1 MEICFNGTA
10 CPIKYLHIGVKNNNL
25 VDEIVF
31 CVDRITSEGV
41 DLSEFTPYVK
51 IQNEKDGY
59 IDKDG
64 KITVGYVSLIDTNK
78 GVTVSFIKNYNPE
91 RYSGLGKLAD
101 QIEVEHCIKKGLKT
115 FEITSEASLNSHAL
129 HYLRGKRFNTIA
141 DSEKK
146 IQLLKKFKTF
156 DINKIVKFII
166 KNTPANQMYK
176 TDFLGQIPMYMP
188 KSLIK
193 KYIEIA
199 KKSPILK

>member
-64 KITVGYVSLIDTNK
+64 KITV
-78 GVTVSFIKNYNPE
+78 
-91 RYSGLGKLAD
+91 
-101 QIEVEHCIKKGLKT
+101 
-115 FEITSEASLNSHAL
+115 EITETKLRLIYRLRRKTTSHPA
-129 HYLRGKRFNTIA
+129 F
-141 DSEKK
+141 EM
-146 IQLLKKFKTF
+146 QLQF
-156 DINKIVKFII
+156 
-166 KNTPANQMYK
+166 
-176 TDFLGQIPMYMP
+176 
-188 KSLIK
+188 
-193 KYIEIA
+193 E
-199 KKSPILK
+199 

>member
-64 KITVGYVSLIDTNK
+64 KITV
-78 GVTVSFIKNYNPE
+78 
-91 RYSGLGKLAD
+91 
-101 QIEVEHCIKKGLKT
+101 
-115 FEITSEASLNSHAL
+115 EITETKLRLIYRLRRKTTSHHAFEMQLQFEKEDSGDCVVWQTEIINITLSRAIEADE
-129 HYLRGKRFNTIA
+129 TIT
-141 DSEKK
+141 EKYPSVLQDLTARVSDIENIK
-146 IQLLKKFKTF
+146 I
-156 DINKIVKFII
+156 ING
-166 KNTPANQMYK
+166 
-176 TDFLGQIPMYMP
+176 GQP
-188 KSLIK
+188 
-193 KYIEIA
+193 
-199 KKSPILK
+199 